1 MKVADAMSKKV
12 VVASSGAGFQELWK
26 KIFAHRINA
35 IPIVD
40 SGNRLIGIVTRED
53 LLKILYPTYRDLIL
67 DFTVLPDFEEMEM
80 SIRQLSTKKAKD
92 VMNKRV
98 VFTRKDTEIMRAL
111 SRMIVR
117 QVDQLPVID
126 EAEKVVGM
134 ITKGDIFYALAKKNF
149 LLKTTKKGKKENFLG
164 KK

>member
-1 MKVADAMSKKV
+1 
-12 VVASSGAGFQELWK
+12 
-26 KIFAHRINA
+26 
-35 IPIVD
+35 
-40 SGNRLIGIVTRED
+40 
-53 LLKILYPTYRDLIL
+53 
-67 DFTVLPDFEEMEM
+67 MEM